1 MFELTPYFRTNRK
14 SAQVYDPFREMEE
27 MERRFF
33 GGPIESFRSDIKE
46 EDNGYVIE
54 TDMPGFRKEDI
65 HVDLK
70 GETLTIRA
78 ERHSDYEKEDKK
90 KSYLHVERSYGSY
103 ERSFDVSGIDLDAIS
118 VSYTD
123 GVLAIRLPKKEEKQP
138 DSRSLE
144 IK

>member
-1 MFELTPYFRTNRK
+1 MFELTPYFRNNRK

-33 GGPIESFRSDIKE
+33 GSPVETFRSDIK
-46 EDNGYVIE
+46 DNGDAYVIE
-54 TDMPGFRKEDI
+54 TDMPGFSKENI

-103 ERSFDVSGIDLDAIS
+103 ERSFDVSGIKLDAIS

-123 GVLAIRLPKKEEKQP
+123 GVLAINLPKQEEKQP
-138 DSRSLE
+138 ESRRLE
-144 IK
+144 VN